1 MDCLMCQQNRSGKH
15 SRQSPPPVYAVRK
28 ETMGCSH
35 PALCFILNLVYQFL
49 RITSASLNDICP
61 STFNVAVMSFRCKVL
76 VKLQFQISRDP
87 ARWGAVQQISSTLR
101 CQEFQDK
108 LDTQNSPFYITPRT
122 HTHQERE
129 GTPPLS
135 ITRIYKRERDIK
147 RERVCVC
154 VCVCV

>member
-1 MDCLMCQQNRSGKH
+1 MFPSF
-15 SRQSPPPVYAVRK
+15 
-28 ETMGCSH
+28 SH
-35 PALCFILNLVYQFL
+35 PAHCFILNLVYQFL

>member
-1 MDCLMCQQNRSGKH
+1 MNIPSIVPF
-15 SRQSPPPVYAVRK
+15 SP
-28 ETMGCSH
+28 H

-49 RITSASLNDICP
+49 SITSASLNDICP

-129 GTPPLS
+129 GAPPSLDHTH
-135 ITRIYKRERDIK
+135 IQTRERHKQITCT
-147 RERVCVC
+147 CVC
-154 VCVCV
+154 VFVCAACISPSYTNV